1 MEDVQEADQRTEI
14 ENLQDQTDL
23 NNMSFASEMLIEKDK
38 INFALELAI
47 AEVTR
52 KKQSKKDRE
61 EEEGEETKIQ
71 RK

>member
-1 MEDVQEADQRTEI
+1 
-14 ENLQDQTDL
+14 
-23 NNMSFASEMLIEKDK
+23 MSFASEMLIEKDK

-61 EEEGEETKIQ
+61 EEEGEETKI
-71 RK
+71 